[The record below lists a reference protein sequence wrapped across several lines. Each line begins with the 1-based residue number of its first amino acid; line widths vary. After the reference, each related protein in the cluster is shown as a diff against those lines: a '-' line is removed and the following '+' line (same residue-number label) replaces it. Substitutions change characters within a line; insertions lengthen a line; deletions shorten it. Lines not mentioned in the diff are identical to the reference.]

1 MYLFLLKGDLEV
13 EGEFSKEKTA
23 VALERG
29 KAVTVKS
36 VDGKPA
42 EFLVFSAPKL
52 DEPVVWGG
60 PIVMNTQEELR
71 QAFYELQNGT
81 FVKEDAKK

>member
-1 MYLFLLKGDLEV
+1 MQRK
-13 EGEFSKEKTA
+13 KA
-23 VALERG
+23 VALEHG
-29 KAVTVKS
+29 EAVTVKS
-36 VDGKPA
+36 VEGKPA

-52 DEPVVWGG
+52 SESVVWGG

-71 QAFYELQNGT
+71 QAFYELQTGT